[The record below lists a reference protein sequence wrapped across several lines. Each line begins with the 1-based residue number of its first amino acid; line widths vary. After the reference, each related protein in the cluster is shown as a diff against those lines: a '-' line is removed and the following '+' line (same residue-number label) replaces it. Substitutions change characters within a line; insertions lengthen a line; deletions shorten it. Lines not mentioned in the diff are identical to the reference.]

1 MGRFGWHRAPRPE
14 RRERLAAEHRPEE
27 VRRRLSERRG
37 QSYLGDAVLGGID
50 GCVTTFAVV
59 AGAVGGGFSGLVVIV
74 LGFANLLADGFSMAV
89 SNYQGT
95 KSQRERV
102 EEARLSEEH
111 HIREVPAGEREEI
124 RQIFA
129 RKGFS
134 GDDLEKVVEVITN
147 DRRLWVDTMLTE
159 ELGLEVEG
167 PDPSRAALATF
178 LAFLVVGIVPLVP
191 FVIPGLALDTRFLAS
206 AVATGAAFLGIGVA
220 KGLILGRPA
229 LRSGMGTLL
238 TGGGAALLAYLV
250 GAWLRAVFG
259 AA

>member
-1 MGRFGWHRAPRPE
+1 MMDGSSSGRDI
-14 RRERLAAEHRPEE
+14 RRRGRLEAEHRPEA
-27 VRRRLSERRG
+27 VRRRLSGRRG

-95 KSQRERV
+95 KSQREQV
-102 EEARLSEEH
+102 ERARRTEER
-111 HIREVPAGEREEI
+111 HIEEVPGGEREEI

-129 RKGFS
+129 NKGFS
-134 GDDLEKVVEVITN
+134 GQTLERIVEVITK

-159 ELGLEVEG
+159 ELGLEIEG
-167 PDPSRAALATF
+167 RNPSRAALATF
-178 LAFLVVGIVPLVP
+178 VAFIVIGLVPLVP
-191 FVIPGLALDTRFLAS
+191 FVLPDLPVNTRFQAS
-206 AVATGAAFLGIGVA
+206 AVATGVAFFGIGTA
-220 KGLILGRPA
+220 KGLVLGHTA
-229 LRSGMGTLL
+229 LRSGLETLL
-238 TGGGAALLAYLV
+238 TGGGAALLAYAM
-250 GAWLRAVFG
+250 GYWLRSIFG